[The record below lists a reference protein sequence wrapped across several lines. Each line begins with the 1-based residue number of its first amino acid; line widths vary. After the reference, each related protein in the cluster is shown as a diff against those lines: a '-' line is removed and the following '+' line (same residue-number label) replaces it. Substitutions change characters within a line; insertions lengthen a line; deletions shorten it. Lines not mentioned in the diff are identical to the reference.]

1 MVHVWYERSDCD
13 RAAGWFFR
21 WTIFTISHLS
31 VFSSILLFGIVG
43 NSSLLSN
50 ENLVVAIFIRSP
62 LWSYEGRFDRRS
74 INIYVRANR
83 KLNKLFDDSDLR
95 FRKRKHCDIELFVY
109 LNIVTRWRELFWRI
123 EHRCGLNDTSNLAG
137 IDDLTGPIC
146 MRCIWED
153 GIRSESINYFLG
165 KLIYTCT

>member
-1 MVHVWYERSDCD
+1 MVYVWYERSDCD

-62 LWSYEGRFDRRS
+62 LWSYERIVDRLISTYAQIGNLINYS
-74 INIYVRANR
+74 IVVIYVFENV
-83 KLNKLFDDSDLR
+83 NT
-95 FRKRKHCDIELFVY
+95 CDIELFVY

-123 EHRCGLNDTSNLAG
+123 GHRCGLNDTSNLAG